1 MNYITKIKKAY
12 KIEGMAFDRQDWIHH
27 TRNRLCGA
35 LGEFAKVKFA
45 ALIDFPFDWIPEVKS
60 LMVKVVEMFDPK
72 KTKRKG
78 KYNVSKMFSE
88 VLIEVSGEQVQIT
101 QAKNDFIRDY
111 IKNQEQKLLFLHM
124 AREKNFTAEDLLFE
138 MLETFAPE
146 LKKIVRKK

>member
-1 MNYITKIKKAY
+1 MY
-12 KIEGMAFDRQDWIHH
+12 KIEGMAFDRQDWMRH

-45 ALIDFPFDWIPEVKS
+45 EMIDFPFDWKPEVRT
-60 LMVKVVEMFDPK
+60 LMSKVVDMFDQK

-78 KYNVSKMFSE
+78 RYDVAKMFSE
-88 VLIEVSGEQVQIT
+88 VLTEAAGEQVQIT

-111 IKNQEQKLLFLHM
+111 IKDHDQKLMFLRKT
-124 AREKNFTAEDLLFE
+124 REAGFTAEALLCE

-146 LKKIVRKK
+146 LTQVVKK